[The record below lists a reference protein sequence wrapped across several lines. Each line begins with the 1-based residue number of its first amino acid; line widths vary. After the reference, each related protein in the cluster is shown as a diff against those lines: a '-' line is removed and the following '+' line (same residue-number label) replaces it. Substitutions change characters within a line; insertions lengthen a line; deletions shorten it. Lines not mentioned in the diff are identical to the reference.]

1 MAGLNADGGA
11 DDDDD
16 GCSDSG
22 VVYGDFYDSI
32 SCWLSG
38 ALLWQVSQAKP
49 IIPLGGPLDG
59 PL

>member
-32 SCWLSG
+32 SCWLFG
-38 ALLWQVSQAKP
+38 AKCYGKSRRPSRLSP
-49 IIPLGGPLDG
+49 
-59 PL
+59 

>member
-22 VVYGDFYDSI
+22 VVYGDFYCSI
-32 SCWLSG
+32 YCWLFG
-38 ALLWQVSQAKP
+38 ATYVL
-49 IIPLGGPLDG
+49 
-59 PL
+59 